1 VIVKRHY
8 AKKGSRIKSIPTVI
22 FCLLLLCFCSARL
35 AAQTLGYAFSGGG
48 ARGFAHIGVLKVLE
62 EEGLKPNYISGSS
75 IGAIIGALYAMG
87 YTPSEIEQLCLGMNW
102 DDLTRDLHQR
112 KELYIGQKRWL
123 PYGNVEFELN
133 DSWMPQ
139 LPSSVFVGNRINLE
153 LFRITA
159 AASQTRDFSALPIS
173 FVCNATNLISGK
185 PHVFTEGSLMQALR
199 ASMSI
204 PSLVKPFEING
215 DIYIDGG
222 VSQNLPIDLLHQMG
236 AQKVVG
242 IKVNSTLRNRNN
254 LNNLVEI
261 LDQTINIGIT
271 RNLQEH
277 LDNCDL
283 LLEPDLSGFSSTDYQ
298 KLQEIIDAGEKAA
311 REQIGQIRELK
322 SRIGDPLPG
331 PTTDFDKHL
340 SHFKIA
346 EINVTGNRFISA
358 VKVREYLGLKTNS
371 HYSTE
376 ELLAACTYAWN
387 SQVFNTIYPELIPR
401 PDGSYDLEIHVKEKD
416 RKTLA
421 LNMSYNSDEKLN
433 AGLVLAL
440 NNYLLK
446 NSKLISELKLGGKN
460 ELNLDYVKNFGEQ
473 WGAYYRLFGYVNEK
487 TIYDYV
493 DHHRVSSARS
503 LDWGFTTGLGI
514 FAKDILI
521 GELFLYGG
529 ETSLYSEISS
539 SLSIPK
545 SSLNS
550 GFGVKTYH
558 ESLDDYLFP
567 SKGLRICTKFNF
579 ARSMELS
586 DYIYSS
592 FRGRGELYIPLWKS
606 ISYSI
611 GTDYG
616 SYFNSDTHDEL
627 DPYII
632 GGMEGFLGYSRYEV
646 SAPHYQIL
654 SSSLSYL
661 AYKYLWFSLGAQALR
676 YADSDVW
683 GVHKDWEFCS
693 FAGLGIKSKLLPA
706 KLILA
711 LNEAGKVNS
720 LLSIGYDLDI
730 FSFSRK

>member
-1 VIVKRHY
+1 M
-8 AKKGSRIKSIPTVI
+8 
-22 FCLLLLCFCSARL
+22 
-35 AAQTLGYAFSGGG
+35 AQSVGYAFSGGG

-62 EEGLKPNYISGSS
+62 EEGLKPNCISGSS

-87 YTPSEIEQLCLGMNW
+87 YTPTEIEQLCLGIDW
-102 DDLTRDLHQR
+102 EYLTRDLHQR
-112 KELYIGQKRWL
+112 QELYIGQKRWL

-133 DSWMPQ
+133 DRWVPQ

-159 AASQTRDFSALPIS
+159 AASQTRDFLCLPVP
-173 FVCNATNLISGK
+173 FACNATDLISGK

-236 AQKVVG
+236 AEKVIG

-271 RNLQEH
+271 RNLHEN
-277 LDNCDL
+277 LEDCDL
-283 LLEPDLSGFSSTDYQ
+283 LLEPDLSGFSNTDYR
-298 KLQEIIDAGEKAA
+298 KLREIINAGETAA
-311 REQIGQIRELK
+311 RAQIEQIRMLK
-322 SRIGDPLPG
+322 AQLTNSVAISPSG
-331 PTTDFDKHL
+331 FDKYL
-340 SHFKIA
+340 SDFKIA
-346 EINVTGNRFISA
+346 DIKVTGNRFISPI
-358 VKVREYLGLKTNS
+358 KVREYLGLKTNS
-371 HYSTE
+371 RYSTS

-387 SQVFNTIYPELIPR
+387 SQVFSTIYPELIPR
-401 PDGSYDLEIHVKEKD
+401 ADGSYDLWIHVKEKD

-421 LNMSYNSDEKLN
+421 LNLSYNSDEKLN

-446 NSKLISELKLGGKN
+446 NSKLITELKLGGKN

-487 TIYDYV
+487 TIYDYSN
-493 DHHRVSSARS
+493 HHKVSSARS
-503 LDWGFTTGLGI
+503 LDWGFTSGLGI

-539 SLSIPK
+539 SQSIPK
-545 SSLNS
+545 RSMNS

-558 ESLDDYLFP
+558 ESLDDFMFP
-567 SKGLRICTKFNF
+567 AKGLRICTKFNF

-592 FRGRGELYIPLWKS
+592 FRGRGELYIPIWRNL
-606 ISYSI
+606 SYNCGI
-611 GTDYG
+611 DYG
-616 SYFNSDTHDEL
+616 SYFNSDTHDTL
-627 DPYII
+627 DPYVI
-632 GGMEGFLGYSRYEV
+632 GGMEGFMGYSRYEV
-646 SAPHYQIL
+646 SAPHYQIV
-654 SSSLSYL
+654 SSSLS
-661 AYKYLWFSLGAQALR
+661 AIAFKNLWLSLGTQVLR

-683 GVHKDWEFCS
+683 GVHKDWEYCGY
-693 FAGLGIKSKLLPA
+693 AGLGIKSKLLPA

-711 LNEAGKVNS
+711 LNEAGRLNS